1 MLIKTLL
8 TLLFVVSVFVSFFCL
23 FIYTRE
29 IFNSLSLAD
38 KSLLYWYLPFLFVG
52 VISARLAI
60 GSFKAIRNRKSI
72 SK

>member
-1 MLIKTLL
+1 MLSKALL
-8 TLLFVVSVFVSFFCL
+8 ILLFAVSVFVSFFCL

-29 IFNSLSLAD
+29 IFNSFSAAD

-52 VISARLAI
+52 LISTRVAI

-72 SK
+72 IS